1 METSKSHNKIMT
13 EKQIEKTKNQIA
25 TIRKIL
31 ADEKRKYG
39 DYDDSRG
46 LRYAP
51 PQYFIKLN
59 DFKGAMTYYRW
70 FQKNFSDD
78 IGAPMFLFEWCI
90 TLFKNGKLLEAENK
104 AIEMF
109 AANTYLIDKFL
120 DRPFH
125 TFDMIDN
132 ADWHREQI
140 KSHLPYQKEQDNL
153 KSFAQWLSVFVESTR
168 YKQITTEFLDIEVAL
183 LTEPAG
189 AYRSELVRRKYRLVE

>member
-1 METSKSHNKIMT
+1 MT
-13 EKQIEKTKNQIA
+13 EKQIEKVKNQIA

-31 ADEKRKYG
+31 ADEKRKHG

-46 LRYAP
+46 MRYAP

-70 FQKNFSDD
+70 FQKNFPDD

-90 TLFKNGKLLEAENK
+90 TLFKNGKLQEAENK
-104 AIEMF
+104 TIETFM
-109 AANTYLIDKFL
+109 ANTYLIDKFL

-132 ADWHREQI
+132 ANWHREEI
-140 KSHLPYQKEQDNL
+140 KSHLPYQKDQEDL
-153 KSFAQWLSVFVESTR
+153 KSFSRWLNLIVESPR
-168 YKQITTEFLDIEVAL
+168 YKSLTAEFLDIEMRL

-189 AYRSELVRRKYRLVE
+189 AIRSKLVNRRYGLLEC

>member
-1 METSKSHNKIMT
+1 MT
-13 EKQIEKTKNQIA
+13 EKQIEKAKNQIA

-51 PQYFIKLN
+51 PQYLIKLN

-104 AIEMF
+104 AIETFM
-109 AANTYLIDKFL
+109 ANTYLIDKFL

-125 TFDMIDN
+125 TFDTIDN
-132 ADWHREQI
+132 ADWHREEI
-140 KSHLPYQKEQDNL
+140 KSDLPYQKEQEDL
-153 KSFAQWLSVFVESTR
+153 KSFAQWLSVFVDSTR

-189 AYRSELVRRKYRLVE
+189 AYRSELVRRKHRLAE

>member
-1 METSKSHNKIMT
+1 MKTSESNKEIMT
-13 EKQIEKTKNQIA
+13 EKQIEKAKNQIA

-104 AIEMF
+104 AIETF
-109 AANTYLIDKFL
+109 TANTYLIDKFL

-125 TFDMIDN
+125 PFDMIDN
-132 ADWHREQI
+132 ANWHREQI
-140 KSHLPYQKEQDNL
+140 KSHLPYQKEEER
-153 KSFAQWLSVFVESTR
+153 FRPFTQWLSLFVESTR
-168 YKQITTEFLDIEVAL
+168 YKAVTAEFLEIEVRL
-183 LTEPAG
+183 LTEPVG
-189 AYRSELVRRKYRLVE
+189 ALRSELVHRKHRLVE

>member
-1 METSKSHNKIMT
+1 MT
-13 EKQIEKTKNQIA
+13 EKQIDKAKKQIA

-39 DYDDSRG
+39 GYHDGRG

-78 IGAPMFLFEWCI
+78 MGEPMFLFEWCM
-90 TLFKNGKLLEAENK
+90 TLFKNGKLQEAENK
-104 AIEMF
+104 AIETF
-109 AANTYLIDKFL
+109 TANTYLIDKFL

-132 ADWHREQI
+132 AAW
-140 KSHLPYQKEQDNL
+140 QKEQLNSTLPYSKDEERF
-153 KSFAQWLSVFVESTR
+153 KSFAQWLNLIVESTR
-168 YKQITTEFLDIEVAL
+168 YKSLTAEFMDIQIRL
-183 LTEPAG
+183 LTEPVG
-189 AYRSELVRRKYRLVE
+189 AIRSELIRRKYRLVE